1 MQTEIINIGD
11 ELLIGQV
18 INTNASWMSEQ
29 LNLAGYPVQR
39 VTVIADDPSEILKAL
54 KEAGERS
61 ELILITGGLGPTK
74 DDLTKDV
81 LCAYFQT
88 KLIFDP
94 VTFQTVGRFFKARG
108 IQVTE
113 VNRKQAE
120 VPENCTVIPN
130 SNGTAPGM
138 WFEQEIAGAE
148 QKHVFISMPGVPF
161 EMKAMV
167 INEVIP
173 RLNNYFQPVAI
184 LHSTYLTQGI
194 GESFLSDLLVDWE
207 TQLPANLHLAYLPQP
222 GIVRLRLTG
231 QGDDSAILK
240 KQMNEEDRKLRPL
253 IQDYLFGE
261 GEDTLEEV
269 VGKLLKES
277 GKTLCTA
284 ESCTGGYIAHL
295 ITSVLGSSAYYK
307 GSIIAYSNEIK
318 TQELGVSEKLL
329 LDSGAVS
336 EEVVKQMAENI
347 RNRFSSDF
355 SIAISGI
362 AGPNGG
368 SEDKPVGLVWIAI
381 AGPSGVRANK
391 YIFGDN
397 RERNIRQSA
406 VQALNLL
413 RKTILMDQS
422 LEGEKEVSKPKIIL
436 V

>member
-39 VTVIADDPSEILKAL
+39 VTVIADDPSQILKAL

-61 ELILITGGLGPTK
+61 DLILITGGLGPTK

-81 LCAYFQT
+81 LCNYFQT

-94 VTFQTVGRFFKARG
+94 ITFHTIASFFKFRG
-108 IQVTE
+108 LKVTE
-113 VNRKQAE
+113 INRKQAE
-120 VPENCTVIPN
+120 VPENCIVIPN

-138 WFEQEIAGAE
+138 WFEQEIAGVQ

-161 EMKAMV
+161 EMKAML

-173 RLNNYFQPVAI
+173 RLDKYFQPVAI
-184 LHSTYLTQGI
+184 VHRTYLTHGI

-207 TQLPANLHLAYLPQP
+207 THLPENLHLAYLPQP

-231 QGDDSAILK
+231 QSEDAAILQ

-261 GEDTLEEV
+261 GDDTLEGI
-269 VGKLLKES
+269 VGKLLKDT
-277 GKTLCTA
+277 GKTIATA

-295 ITSVLGSSAYYK
+295 ITSVPGSSAYFK

-318 TQELGVSEKLL
+318 TKELGVSEQLL
-329 LDSGAVS
+329 QESGAVS
-336 EEVVKQMAENI
+336 EEVVKQMADNI
-347 RNRFSSDF
+347 RNRFSCDY

-362 AGPNGG
+362 AGPDGG
-368 SEDKPVGLVWIAI
+368 SPEKPIGLVWIAI
-381 AGPSGVRANK
+381 AGHSGIQTNK

-397 RERNIRQSA
+397 RERNIRRSA
-406 VQALNLL
+406 LQALNLL
-413 RKTILMDQS
+413 RKTILADESARM
-422 LEGEKEVSKPKIIL
+422 
-436 V
+436 

>member
-29 LNLAGYPVQR
+29 MNLAGYPVQR
-39 VTVIADDPSEILKAL
+39 VTVIGDDPSQILKAL
-54 KEAGERS
+54 KEASERS

-81 LCAYFQT
+81 LCTYFHT
-88 KLIFDP
+88 RLIFDP
-94 VTFQTVGRFFKARG
+94 VTFQTIGSFFNARG
-108 IQVTE
+108 FKVTE

-138 WFEQEIAGAE
+138 WFEQETAGSG
-148 QKHVFISMPGVPF
+148 QKHIFMSMPGVPF
-161 EMKAMV
+161 EMKAML

-173 RLNNYFQPVAI
+173 RLNKYFQPVAI
-184 LHSTYLTQGI
+184 LHRTYLTQGI

-207 TQLPANLHLAYLPQP
+207 THLPENLHLAYLPPP

-231 QGDDSAILK
+231 QSEDAAILQ
-240 KQMNEEDRKLRPL
+240 KQMDKEDRKLRPI

-261 GEDTLEEV
+261 GDDTLEGI
-269 VGKLLKES
+269 VGVLLKES
-277 GKTLCTA
+277 CKTVSTA

-295 ITSVLGSSAYYK
+295 ITSVPGSSAYFK

-318 TQELGVSEKLL
+318 TKELGVSEKLL
-329 LDSGAVS
+329 QESGAVS

-347 RNRFSSDF
+347 RTRFGSDY

-362 AGPNGG
+362 AGPDGG
-368 SEDKPVGLVWIAI
+368 STEKPVGLVWIAI
-381 AGPSGVRANK
+381 AGPSSVQTNK
-391 YIFGDN
+391 YIYGDN
-397 RERNIRQSA
+397 RERNIRRSA
-406 VQALNLL
+406 IQALNLL
-413 RKTILMDQS
+413 RKTILFNQS
-422 LEGEKEVSKPKIIL
+422 VEM
-436 V
+436 